1 MNLALRHYT
10 RTAHA
15 LAGTALLASLLLAG
29 CRIDT
34 HKNGDND
41 NVDIGTP
48 FGSMHVKTNNA
59 ADTSAIGLTAYPG
72 AVVLKEHD
80 GRDSDAADINMS
92 FGSFHL
98 GVQAASYLTHDPQD
112 KVLTFYRKDLARYGD
127 VIECR
132 GNNTVGQP
140 TRTSQGLTCSDNDH
154 HHVSTYIPDDNLE
167 LRAGSQQHQHIVG
180 IEPKDGGIKIGL
192 VALELPSHLSDHA
205 GHESKD
211 VE

>member
-1 MNLALRHYT
+1 MNLALRHHT
-10 RTAHA
+10 HTA
-15 LAGTALLASLLLAG
+15 LALTTTALLASLLLAG

-34 HKNGDND
+34 HKNGDNN

-72 AVVLKEHD
+72 AVALKEHD
-80 GRDSDAADINMS
+80 GSDNDAADINMS

-98 GVQAASYLTHDPQD
+98 GVQAASYFTHDPQSN
-112 KVLTFYRKDLARYGD
+112 VLAFYRKDLVRYGD
-127 VIECR
+127 LIECR
-132 GNNTVGQP
+132 GSNPVGQP
-140 TRTSQGLTCSDNDH
+140 THTSQGLTCSDNG
-154 HHVSTYIPDDNLE
+154 HHVPIRVSDDAID
-167 LRAGSQQHQHIVG
+167 LRAGSQEHQHIVA

-192 VALELPSHLSDHA
+192 VALELPSHLSNHADHQ
-205 GHESKD
+205 GKD